1 MFGAWNLIGIAVIYT
16 FAVEVSLTLPSL
28 ALPSAITYMRPSPVS
43 VPHSNDL
50 FSIFVSPFPSF
61 LPAVPLPTRPHSPH
75 CTSQANLQTKQ
86 LSLEEMSEVFDAP
99 RPKLR
104 SFELAAVARERV
116 KKEKEL
122 LRARE

>member
-16 FAVEVSLTLPSL
+16 FAVEVSLL
-28 ALPSAITYMRPSPVS
+28 
-43 VPHSNDL
+43 
-50 FSIFVSPFPSF
+50 
-61 LPAVPLPTRPHSPH
+61 LPASLYPICAPPHHFTRPITP
-75 CTSQANLQTKQ
+75 ANLQTKQ